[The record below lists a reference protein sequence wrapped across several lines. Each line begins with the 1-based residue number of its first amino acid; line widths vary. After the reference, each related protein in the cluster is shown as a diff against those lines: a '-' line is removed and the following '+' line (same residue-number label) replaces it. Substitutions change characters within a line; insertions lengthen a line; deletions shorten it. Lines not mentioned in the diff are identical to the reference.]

1 MKTIKMSEFFVDF
14 TDKTLNNKLIE
25 RDKSPYQLETE
36 EQSLLKQVDEIS
48 EKIKEISSNRSKFS
62 NILRLIN
69 NPIISSSKF
78 NQELKLPDQKLFY
91 NIQKNNLHGITIAG
105 VDGGLVKK
113 SFTGVNIAAFR
124 AIGAVFT
131 FGRKNIIKN
140 HYFPNKNPKISLK
153 NFVSPMSNME
163 WDQISSFLRAN
174 SELKLGID
182 LVSNL
187 TGKKIDFLLM
197 DGSFKEIHVYGSNFK
212 NNILLNLKNEYA
224 RLLRDLIDITNKK
237 GVSLAWIVKD
247 SKLRDFSAV
256 IFSLIP
262 ELSANMHE
270 LMALNSNEI
279 LKNLND
285 QLLMNYVLFPNQRSF
300 IITKEKTSN
309 ANHSVFRTE
318 NFSFYLKVVPYD
330 IPIRIDFMIPKNL
343 LVSSKVI
350 STADK
355 ISSVVCPSSNIS
367 SDYSLPSPLIEADAR
382 AKISQDKFSS
392 IIELIHNKIP
402 NYFEFKDLKRSRSPF
417 KFK

>member
-1 MKTIKMSEFFVDF
+1 MSEFSVDF

-25 RDKSPYQLETE
+25 RDRSLSQLETE
-36 EQSLLKQVDEIS
+36 DQSLFKQVDQIS
-48 EKIKEISSNRSKFS
+48 EKIKEISSNRTKFS
-62 NILRLIN
+62 DILRLIN

-78 NQELKLPDQKLFY
+78 NQELKLPDQKIFY

-140 HYFPNKNPKISLK
+140 HYYPNRNPKISLK

-174 SELKLGID
+174 CELKLGLD
-182 LVSNL
+182 LLSNL
-187 TGKKIDFLLM
+187 TNKKIDFLLM

-212 NNILLNLKNEYA
+212 NNLLLTLKNEYA
-224 RLLRDLIDITNKK
+224 RLLRDLIDITNEK
-237 GVSLAWIVKD
+237 GIVLAWIVKD
-247 SKLRDFSAV
+247 SKLRDFSSV

-270 LMALNSNEI
+270 LMTLNPNEI

-300 IITKEKTSN
+300 IITKEKVSN
-309 ANHSVFRTE
+309 ANHSNFSTE

-330 IPIRIDFMIPKNL
+330 IPIRIDFSIPKSL

-350 STADK
+350 TTADK
-355 ISSVVCPSSNIS
+355 ISSVVCPLSNIS

-392 IIELIHNKIP
+392 IIELIQNKIP
-402 NYFEFKDLKRSRSPF
+402 NNFEFKDLKRSRSPF
-417 KFK
+417 KFN

>member
-14 TDKTLNNKLIE
+14 TEKTLNNKLIE
-25 RDKSPYQLETE
+25 RDRSLYQLETE
-36 EQSLLKQVDEIS
+36 DQSLSKQVDEIS
-48 EKIKEISSNRSKFS
+48 EKIKEISS
-62 NILRLIN
+62 
-69 NPIISSSKF
+69 F
-78 NQELKLPDQKLFY
+78 NQELKLPDQKFFY
-91 NIQKNNLHGITIAG
+91 NIKKNNLHGITIAG

-140 HYFPNKNPKISLK
+140 HYYPNKNPKISLK

-174 SELKLGID
+174 SELKLSID
-182 LVSNL
+182 LISNL
-187 TGKKIDFLLM
+187 TNKKIDFLLM

-212 NNILLNLKNEYA
+212 NNILQNLKNEYA
-224 RLLRDLIDITNKK
+224 RFLRDLIDITNEK

-247 SKLRDFSAV
+247 SKLRDFSSV
-256 IFSLIP
+256 ISSLIP
-262 ELSANMHE
+262 ELLANMHE
-270 LMALNSNEI
+270 LMTLNSNEI

-309 ANHSVFRTE
+309 ANHSIFSTE

-330 IPIRIDFMIPKNL
+330 IPIRIDFSIPKNL
-343 LVSSKVI
+343 LESSKII

-355 ISSVVCPSSNIS
+355 ISSVVCPLSNIS

-382 AKISQDKFSS
+382 AKINQDKFSS
-392 IIELIHNKIP
+392 IIELIQNKIP
-402 NYFEFKDLKRSRSPF
+402 NNFEFKELKRSRSPF
-417 KFK
+417 KFN